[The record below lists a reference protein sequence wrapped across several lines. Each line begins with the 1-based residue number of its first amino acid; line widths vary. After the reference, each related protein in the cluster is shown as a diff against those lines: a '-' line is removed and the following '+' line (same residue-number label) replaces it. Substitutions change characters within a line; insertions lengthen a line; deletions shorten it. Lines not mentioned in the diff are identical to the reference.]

1 MAISFPTPEQ
11 PFAAAITA
19 YRTKA
24 EAVAAGYPNPYPL
37 ERNVWLGSC
46 SPYAGVQYR
55 LQSRVSA

>member
-1 MAISFPTPEQ
+1 MTAT
-11 PFAAAITA
+11 AITA

-55 LQSRVSA
+55 SQPAKRVAA

>member
-1 MAISFPTPEQ
+1 MPTSP
-11 PFAAAITA
+11 IIA

-37 ERNVWLGSC
+37 DRDTWLGSC

-55 LQSRVSA
+55 LQQSARRAVA